1 VSRKL
6 FASVRRGVGPV
17 LTIILLSLACSC
29 ASPQPLH
36 VDNSV
41 SAEKYNRLVD
51 RYNEVR
57 TMWHECEVDLE
68 KQQGITDSIDR
79 ICGEERTAARWSGF
93 RWGVLTGS
101 SAVSVIVIAILVVLL

>member
-1 VSRKL
+1 MSRKL
-6 FASVRRGVGPV
+6 FASVRRGVVPV
-17 LTIILLSLACSC
+17 LMIILLSLACNST
-29 ASPQPLH
+29 QPLH

-51 RYNEVR
+51 RYNEVL
-57 TMWHECEVDLE
+57 TMWHECEADLE
-68 KQQGITDSIDR
+68 KQQGVTDSIDR